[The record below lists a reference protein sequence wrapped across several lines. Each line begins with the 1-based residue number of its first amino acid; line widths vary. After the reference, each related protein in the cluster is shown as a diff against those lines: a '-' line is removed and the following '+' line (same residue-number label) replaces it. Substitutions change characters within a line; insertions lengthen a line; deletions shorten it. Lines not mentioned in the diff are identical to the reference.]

1 MSYVLLIL
9 LFKITL
15 PYNKEAKNAIFFN
28 FSFVLLNE
36 NVFNHLKQKNKTGI
50 SKLSILVLL

>member
-28 FSFVLLNE
+28 FSFILLCE
-36 NVFNHLKQKNKTGI
+36 SVFKELDVI
-50 SKLSILVLL
+50 AFIVPEIKLVIN

>member
-9 LFKITL
+9 LFKITF

-36 NVFNHLKQKNKTGI
+36 NVFKELDVI
-50 SKLSILVLL
+50 AFIVPEIKLVIN